1 MKFKQKYLSIIAVL
15 IVYLALINSSCSED
29 NPVIPPPPEQE
40 QFVKL
45 STLTVTSTEAFIGVS
60 ANDTLLPFSITLN
73 RDNNP
78 VFNFSLTKN
87 DTTIIDTNLSPG
99 GSYNYNAAA
108 VINGEEW
115 TGDKLQVQTLALTS
129 HNFTWQTFTFGENS
143 SSVLYDVAI
152 INPDNIWAV
161 GEIYMNDS
169 LGQRL

>member
-29 NPVIPPPPEQE
+29 NPVVPPPPEQE

-45 STLTVTSTEAFIGVS
+45 STLTVTSTEAFIKVS
-60 ANDTLLPFSITLN
+60 VNDTLLPLSITLN

-99 GSYNYNAAA
+99 GSYNY
-108 VINGEEW
+108 I
-115 TGDKLQVQTLALTS
+115 
-129 HNFTWQTFTFGENS
+129 
-143 SSVLYDVAI
+143 
-152 INPDNIWAV
+152 
-161 GEIYMNDS
+161 M
-169 LGQRL
+169 QRQ